1 MKNPHIVQLPYYY
14 EKCDRLIAEDKL
26 KAHPPGTFLLRPS
39 SEPSDINRDYIVL
52 SFVNKN
58 GQICHDL
65 VNVDISLHGKVVDL
79 TLLNNSQNKQGTYES
94 IFDLINQYPLQ
105 SIALLPYLETER
117 RFTKQVLIQQAVANI
132 NKYMVDEFGY
142 SGLLPKPPM
151 VNKLPMLPLL
161 ESDVILLDAEKA
173 HVKIFMLSNYAQV
186 QKGENPR
193 RYADMLILEIA
204 RPCFDAIAY
213 LARKLY
219 SHKLHNNPYAYV
231 KQTQRSND
239 IPWQYHT
246 PLCPKK
252 LSDLCIRYIRSHSQ
266 LFKEEELK
274 RRLPRDLAERCIADD
289 PSNPK
294 ACSLSL
300 IK

>member
-1 MKNPHIVQLPYYY
+1 MKNPIILQLPFYY
-14 EKCDRLIAEDKL
+14 KNCDRTAAEDKL

-39 SEPSDINRDYIVL
+39 SEPSDIGRDYVVL
-52 SFVNKN
+52 SLVNQN
-58 GQICHDL
+58 RQISHDL
-65 VNVDISLHGKVVDL
+65 INVDISLNGKVVDL
-79 TLLNNSQNKQGTYES
+79 TLLKASQDKYGVYGN
-94 IFDLINQYPLQ
+94 IFDLINQYPLP

-117 RFTKQVLIQQAVANI
+117 CFSNQMLIQQAVANI

-151 VNKLPMLPLL
+151 VNKRPMLPLQ

-173 HVKIFMLSNYAQV
+173 YVKIFMLSNYAQL
-186 QKGENPR
+186 QQGENPR
-193 RYADMLILEIA
+193 RFADMLILEIA

-219 SHKLHNNPYAYV
+219 SHKLHSNPYAYV

-246 PLCPKK
+246 PLSPKK
-252 LSDLCIRYIRSHSQ
+252 LSEQCIRYIRSHSQ
-266 LFKEEELK
+266 LFKDEELK
-274 RRLPRDLAERCIADD
+274 RRLPSDLAERCIPND
-289 PSNPK
+289 PCKPK
-294 ACSLSL
+294 PC
-300 IK
+300 